1 MRITGN
7 VDKCSPF
14 KVKIVHSDYSTHTH
28 LISLIDGNKIHNDGV
43 NGGIYFENLIARLSR
58 Q

>member
-14 KVKIVHSDYSTHTH
+14 KVKIAYSDYSTHTH
-28 LISLIDGNKIHNDGV
+28 SITLIDGNKIRNDGV
-43 NGGIYFENLIARLSR
+43 NGGIYCENVVTRLSR
-58 Q
+58 